1 LYILVKDNILKK
13 EQFIEFL
20 EEHILPIFTGSEI
33 SGEEQSSPRDAQVA
47 QGVGGSIL
55 AKFNKQDE
63 YRIIIKRIQPFKTI
77 EVSLVK
83 SIIEELKELSQYTI
97 KNEYIKKFQSYAIEK
112 AICKAVSQKSSVTLL
127 ELISEISIWSQRTY
141 EGHYSSFGFVM
152 SPKKM
157 AKVTNE
163 NLHFSN
169 MLSRDFSA
177 LLSDGV
183 NTFLEISADGYLI
196 GYITAPRTNDY
207 NILSPYEFSKIA
219 NISEGNK
226 IGISLL
232 TNGDILLF
240 KDQMLV
246 FAKKNGFWT
255 SYSHEEIIHRIADK
269 TKESAE
275 DIRKAIYLTALDTSF
290 SKSGGCIVHLNKDD
304 IKEALKHIDV
314 YDILM
319 SEYYQIKIE
328 ENLNYSFLE
337 EKMQEQ
343 KIVSFEDFVEDE
355 KCIKIVNLCK
365 VIDGRKFNELDRN
378 LRKELVAIDGATVI
392 DNDGNIVAIGAII
405 KIEAGSTGGGRLA
418 ATKTLSKYGVAIKI
432 SADGSIEGYHF
443 DKNRNK
449 TKPLFFL

>member
-1 LYILVKDNILKK
+1 MKK

-112 AICKAVSQKSSVTLL
+112 AICKAVSEKSSATLL
-127 ELISEISIWSQRTY
+127 ELISEISVWSQRTY
-141 EGHYSSFGFVM
+141 EGHYSSFGFIM
-152 SPKKM
+152 SGKKL
-157 AKVTNE
+157 KDNNE
-163 NLHFSN
+163 NLHFSS

-177 LLSDGV
+177 LLSDGI
-183 NTFLEISADGYLI
+183 NTFLDISADGYLT
-196 GYITAPRTNDY
+196 GYTTASRTNDY
-207 NILSPYEFSKIA
+207 DMLCPYEFSKIA
-219 NISEGNK
+219 NITEGNK
-226 IGISLL
+226 VGISLL
-232 TNGDILLF
+232 VNGDILLF
-240 KDQMLV
+240 KDKMLV

-255 SYSHEEIIHRIADK
+255 SYSHEEIIHRLADK
-269 TKESAE
+269 TKESGE

-290 SKSGGCIVHLNKDD
+290 SKSGGCLVHLNKENV
-304 IKEALKHIDV
+304 KEALKHIDIN
-314 YDILM
+314 DILLQ
-319 SEYYQIKIE
+319 EYYQMKIDE
-328 ENLNYSFLE
+328 SLNYSFLE
-337 EKMQEQ
+337 DSKMQEQ
-343 KIVSFEDFVEDE
+343 KNVNFEDFIKDE
-355 KCIKIVNLCK
+355 KCIKISNLRK
-365 VIDGRKFNELDRN
+365 IIGGRKFNELDRN
-378 LRKELVAIDGATVI
+378 LRQELVAIDGATVI
-392 DNDGNIVAIGAII
+392 DSDGDIIAVGAII

-418 ATKTLSKYGVAIKI
+418 ATKTLSKYGVALKI